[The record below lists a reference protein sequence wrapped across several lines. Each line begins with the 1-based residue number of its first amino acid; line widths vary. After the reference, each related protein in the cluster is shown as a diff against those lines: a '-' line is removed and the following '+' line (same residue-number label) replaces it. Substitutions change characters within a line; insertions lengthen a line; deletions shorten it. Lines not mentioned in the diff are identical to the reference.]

1 MKLNVGQVIYLLTNK
16 SSKVYPALVCE
27 EIKKRSLAG
36 ETINY
41 VVRLPTDDAR
51 EVEVDKLDAEIFES
65 VKDAKETMI
74 GRISAEIDSMLEQA
88 VNMSSVFSEFA
99 IDQTPAAVE
108 NVEEEVSNTN
118 TEEDFALV
126 DLGDGKVG
134 RVNIGHVNDVIGDG
148 NEH

>member
-36 ETINY
+36 ETTNY

-74 GRISAEIDSMLEQA
+74 GRISSEIDLMLEQA

-99 IDQTPAAVE
+99 IDQSSTTVD
-108 NVEEEVSNTN
+108 NVEEAAADPS
-118 TEEDFALV
+118 DDDGFALV

-134 RVNIGHVNDVIGDG
+134 RVNIGHVNDVIGD
-148 NEH
+148 EK

>member
-36 ETINY
+36 ETTNY

-65 VKDAKETMI
+65 VSDAKETML
-74 GRISAEIDSMLEQA
+74 GRISSEIDSMLEQA

-99 IDQTPAAVE
+99 IDQNATAADI
-108 NVEEEVSNTN
+108 VEEEAPDLTA
-118 TEEDFALV
+118 EEDFAIV

-148 NEH
+148 K

>member
-36 ETINY
+36 ETTNY
-41 VVRLPTDDAR
+41 VVRLPTDDSR

-74 GRISAEIDSMLEQA
+74 GRISSEIDLMLEQA

-99 IDQTPAAVE
+99 IDQTIETVE
-108 NVEEEVSNTN
+108 SIAEEPSDPGE
-118 TEEDFALV
+118 EEDFALV

-148 NEH
+148 K

>member
-36 ETINY
+36 ETTNY

-65 VKDAKETMI
+65 VSEAKETMI
-74 GRISAEIDSMLEQA
+74 GRISSEIDSMLEQA

-99 IDQTPAAVE
+99 IEQGAAIVE
-108 NVEEEVSNTN
+108 DVEEVEAETSAD
-118 TEEDFALV
+118 EDFAIV

-148 NEH
+148 K

>member
-36 ETINY
+36 ETTNY

-65 VKDAKETMI
+65 VKDAKETML
-74 GRISAEIDSMLEQA
+74 GRISSEIDLMLEQA
-88 VNMSSVFSEFA
+88 VNMSAVFSEFA
-99 IDQTPAAVE
+99 IDQAPSDTQDDD
-108 NVEEEVSNTN
+108 EEGSAEVDSG
-118 TEEDFALV
+118 EDFALV

-148 NEH
+148 K

>member
-36 ETINY
+36 ETTNY

-65 VKDAKETMI
+65 VKDAKETMLD
-74 GRISAEIDSMLEQA
+74 RISSEIDSMLEQA

-99 IDQTPAAVE
+99 IDQTVATVD
-108 NVEEEVSNTN
+108 NVEEEPVDPGA
-118 TEEDFALV
+118 EGDFALV

-148 NEH
+148 K

>member
-36 ETINY
+36 ETTNY

-65 VKDAKETMI
+65 VSEAKETMI
-74 GRISAEIDSMLEQA
+74 GRISSEIDSMLEQA

-99 IDQTPAAVE
+99 IDQGAAIVE
-108 NVEEEVSNTN
+108 DVEEVEAETSAD
-118 TEEDFALV
+118 EDFAIV

-148 NEH
+148 K

>member
-36 ETINY
+36 ETTNY

-51 EVEVDKLDAEIFES
+51 EVEIDKLDAEIFES
-65 VKDAKETMI
+65 VKEAKETML
-74 GRISAEIDSMLEQA
+74 GRISSEIDSMLEQA

-99 IDQTPAAVE
+99 IDQAAVIVDDGEEDETGPAA
-108 NVEEEVSNTN
+108 
-118 TEEDFALV
+118 EEDFAIV

-148 NEH
+148 K

>member
-1 MKLNVGQVIYLLTNK
+1 MKLNVGQVIYLLTSK

-36 ETINY
+36 ETTNY

-65 VKDAKETMI
+65 VEEAKQTMI
-74 GRISAEIDSMLEQA
+74 DRISSEIDSMLEQA
-88 VNMSSVFSEFA
+88 VNMSSVFSEFV
-99 IDQTPAAVE
+99 IDQSVATVD
-108 NVEEEVSNTN
+108 NVEEETHDL
-118 TEEDFALV
+118 TAEDDFAIV

-134 RVNIGHVNDVIGDG
+134 RVNIGHVNDVITGDG
-148 NEH
+148 K